1 MHVWNTALIFVRD
14 ANHTNAEG
22 NFACHASTV
31 WEGDFSMHDLT
42 KPAAA
47 HQQSRHG
54 LQPDA
59 FALDA
64 VQEWVLNEAS
74 ALPAELFRL
83 SSFWHMD
90 WFMQHLPTD
99 RKARYTA
106 RLAQSEN
113 YGIACGLTSVLQ
125 EAHQAGGLN
134 EDDSSLV
141 GADCREILASKR
153 YANDLDRTAF
163 IDVIMGQMYPDAHDH
178 LIVDQARRDKYAAK
192 SKLFADEATEI
203 LNRKGSKALKGGKPH
218 AHVIGAMSGTHAA
231 LLARG
236 FTVTATDM
244 SPDVVGTNLGGVT
257 VSLGSDGENQKH
269 IGAADIVITTGMT
282 LPNGTLPAV
291 TRAARDSNTS
301 TMIWAVTGR
310 NLGHYYTAH
319 GIDCVISDPAPFMQ
333 LPGPTRI
340 GIWRRL

>member
-1 MHVWNTALIFVRD
+1 
-14 ANHTNAEG
+14 
-22 NFACHASTV
+22 
-31 WEGDFSMHDLT
+31 MHDLV
-42 KPAAA
+42 KPAAY
-47 HQQSRHG
+47 
-54 LQPDA
+54 LQPRHALQPEA
-59 FALDA
+59 FAPDA
-64 VQEWVLNEAS
+64 VEQWALKKAS
-74 ALPAELFRL
+74 ALPTELFRL

-90 WFMQHLPTD
+90 WFIQHLPAD
-99 RKARYTA
+99 RKTRYTA

-125 EAHQAGGLN
+125 EAHQAGSLN
-134 EDDSSLV
+134 ENDSSLV
-141 GADCREILASKR
+141 GADCRDILESKR

-163 IDVIMGQMYPDAHDH
+163 IDVVMGQMYPDAHDH
-178 LIVDQARRDKYAAK
+178 LTVDQARRDKYAAK
-192 SKLFADEATEI
+192 SKLFADEASNV
-203 LNRKGSKALKGGKPH
+203 LARKGSKAIKGDKPH

-257 VSLGSDGENQKH
+257 VSLGSDIENRKH
-269 IGAADIVITTGMT
+269 IEAADIVIATGMT
-282 LPNGTLPAV
+282 FPNGTLPTV
-291 TRAARDSNTS
+291 MRAARDNNTS

-333 LPGPTRI
+333 LPGPVRI
-340 GIWRRL
+340 GISRREK